1 MVLVLAVVLLA
12 GLILAEKTNKPK
24 RILTFK
30 TPLSILFIVAWT
42 LQPVENPLF
51 AYLILVALVFCLAGD
66 VLLGMGSDKA
76 FLGGLVS
83 FLLGHVMYTAAFF
96 TAARVGT
103 IMAVA
108 MIILLFA
115 AALVWRWLEPHL
127 EEMKVPVL
135 AYMVVISIMVCAA
148 AGLAAN
154 SAMPEKARFV
164 ILAGAVLFYV
174 SDLFVAPAAFC
185 DRCYLQP
192 ADRAAPV
199 LRRPVPAG
207 LLRGLGAVN
216 ATGVHQS
223 TGSRTV
229 CLALFRNNT

>member
-1 MVLVLAVVLLA
+1 MKFAVVLVLAVGLLV
-12 GLILAEKTNKPK
+12 GLIRAEKTSKPQK
-24 RILTFK
+24 ILTFK
-30 TPLSILFIVAWT
+30 TPLSLLFIVAWT
-42 LQPVENPLF
+42 LQPAQSPLF
-51 AYLILVALVFCLAGD
+51 SGLILAALVFCLGGD

-174 SDLFVAPAAFC
+174 SDLFVARQRFVIDAIFNRQIGLPLYYGGQFLLAFSAAW
-185 DRCYLQP
+185 
-192 ADRAAPV
+192 
-199 LRRPVPAG
+199 VP
-207 LLRGLGAVN
+207 
-216 ATGVHQS
+216 
-223 TGSRTV
+223 
-229 CLALFRNNT
+229 